1 MAGQVTGSKNSVMTK
16 NMRKTIL
23 TLLGVLALAESFG
36 QWTTNTLRR
45 KDIPRT
51 PVDTVAT
58 KRDDVKIVVY
68 ADNTFSYLYTAAEE
82 LQQSEIYREHWDTAN
97 VFSYKSISY
106 QSLPETVDVRLIG
119 SLDEFRAPLTGTI
132 ISRYGPRGRRN
143 HNGVDV
149 PLKTGAPI
157 AAAFDGQ
164 VRYSRYN
171 SGGFGNLVIVRHP
184 NGLETYY
191 GHLSRRNVKAGDWVV
206 AGQIIGYGG
215 STGRSRGPHLHF
227 EVRYCDQTFDPQR
240 IIDFQNGSLRYQ
252 TFVLEKSFFNIRSRA
267 TEGLEDGDD
276 FDVNAFIAQN
286 GGKTD
291 EEISAA
297 IAQEEKKAAE
307 PVMAYHTVR
316 SGETL
321 SSIAR
326 RNGTTVDNLCRLN
339 GMTRNSVL
347 RIGRKLRVK

>member
-1 MAGQVTGSKNSVMTK
+1 
-16 NMRKTIL
+16 MRKVIF
-23 TLLGVLALAESFG
+23 TLLCMLACADGFG

-45 KDIPRT
+45 KDIPHV

-58 KRDDVKIVVY
+58 RRDDVKIVVY
-68 ADNTFSYLYTAAEE
+68 ADGTFSYLYTAAEE
-82 LQQSEIYREHWDTAN
+82 LEKSEVYCEHWDTTG
-97 VFSYKSISY
+97 VFSYKSVSY
-106 QSLPETVDVRLIG
+106 QSLPETIDVRLIG
-119 SLDEFRAPLTGTI
+119 SLDEFHAPLTGKI

-149 PLKTGAPI
+149 PLKTGTPV
-157 AAAFDGQ
+157 AAAFDGR

-171 SGGFGNLVIVRHP
+171 NGGFGNLVIVRHP

-227 EVRYCDQTFDPQR
+227 EVRYCDQTFDPER
-240 IIDFQNGSLRYQ
+240 IIDFQSGGLHYQ

-276 FDVNAFIAQN
+276 FDAEAFLAQN

-307 PVMAYHTVR
+307 PVVAYHTVR

-321 SSIAR
+321 STIAR
-326 RNGTTVDNLCRLN
+326 RNGTTIDNLCRLN
-339 GMTRNSVL
+339 GITRSTIL
-347 RIGRKLRVK
+347 RVGRKLRVK

>member
-1 MAGQVTGSKNSVMTK
+1 
-16 NMRKTIL
+16 MRKTIF
-23 TLLGVLALAESFG
+23 TLLCLLACAEGFG

-58 KRDDVKIVVY
+58 RRNDVKIVVY

-82 LQQSEIYREHWDTAN
+82 LLQSEIYSEHWDTTSIFA
-97 VFSYKSISY
+97 YRAISY
-106 QSLPETVDVRLIG
+106 ASLPETTDVQLIG
-119 SLDEFRAPLTGTI
+119 SLDEFRAPLTGKI
-132 ISRYGPRGRRN
+132 ISRYGPRGRRS

-149 PLKTGAPI
+149 PLKTGTPI
-157 AAAFDGQ
+157 AAAFDGR

-171 SGGFGNLVIVRHP
+171 SGGFGNLIIVRHP

-227 EVRYCDQTFDPQR
+227 EVRYCDQTFDPER
-240 IIDFQNGSLRYQ
+240 IIDFLNGGLRYR
-252 TFVLEKSFFNIRSRA
+252 TFVLEKSYFNIRSRA

-276 FDVNAFIAQN
+276 FDVDAFIAQN

-291 EEISAA
+291 EEISAS

-307 PVMAYHTVR
+307 PVTVYHTVR

-321 SSIAR
+321 STIAR
-326 RNGTTVDNLCRLN
+326 RNGTTIDNLCRLN

-347 RIGRKLRVK
+347 RVGRKLRIK